1 MLVLSRKIGER
12 IIVGSEIEI
21 TVMDVHGKRVKLGVA
36 APSDVR
42 IQRIE
47 RLSQCAQETLGELSD
62 PIGAQS
68 SVGATLACHGKS

>member
-12 IIVGSEIEI
+12 IVVGSEIEI

-36 APSDVR
+36 APRDVR

-47 RLSQCAQETLGELSD
+47 RLSQSAQETLGELSD
-62 PIGAQS
+62 PIGAHA
-68 SVGATLACHGKS
+68 GAGAAAACLS